1 MISGERRCRLRQ
13 TRIGARGSQ
22 RSLVRIT
29 KVDIGSAALQFIS
42 QRSEGSKKKKR
53 LCRRSLG
60 EASQAGNCALKL
72 QRLEAPIP

>member
-29 KVDIGSAALQFIS
+29 KADIGSEASQFIS
-42 QRSEGSKKKKR
+42 QLSEALKKR
-53 LCRRSLG
+53 RRTKFREG
-60 EASQAGNCALKL
+60 RCGITK
-72 QRLEAPIP
+72 